1 MATKLE
7 KNLVRES
14 TVVVDEREVMV
25 TLTADQKISLKL
37 KGMRTGEVSIDI
49 GELWHQ
55 LNGTDPEDDSSENK
69 SSGAVTIKND
79 APKRGSKNN
88 PMISLHDIRTY
99 NAISGLDYPTL
110 VKFEGILKNLIDNYP
125 EKYGK
130 YTKNP
135 KLS

>member
-14 TVVVDEREVMV
+14 SVKVDDREIMI
-25 TLTADQKISLKL
+25 TITADQKVSMKL
-37 KGMRTGEVSIDI
+37 KGMKTGEVSISI
-49 GELWHQ
+49 EELWHQ
-55 LNGTDPEDDSSENK
+55 LNGTDIDGVSEIDKNT
-69 SSGAVTIKND
+69 GAVSIKRSNIK
-79 APKRGSKNN
+79 APKNN

-130 YTKNP
+130 YKKP
-135 KLS
+135 E